1 MNTEDIIEALENAAI
16 APTSYG
22 ILEAAIASR
31 REILN
36 YKRHLMRF
44 LEGLDAEITV
54 GEIRGVLEEY
64 E

>member
-1 MNTEDIIEALENAAI
+1 MNPEDIIEALENAAI
-16 APTSYG
+16 SPTGHG
-22 ILEAAIASR
+22 ILTSANASR

-44 LEGLDAEITV
+44 LEGLDAELTV
-54 GEIRGVLEEY
+54 GEVRGVLEEY